1 MENNQK
7 NFKSCDIC
15 GIEATSLCFECEMYF
30 CDTCYKFLHDKQKNS
45 QHVKEKIDV
54 YIPIDIKCPQ
64 HPKCLQNL
72 FCIDD
77 KGNYNYLI
85 NQLFK

>member
-30 CDTCYKFLHDKQKNS
+30 CDTCYKLLHDKQKNS
-45 QHVKEKIDV
+45 QHAKEKIDV
-54 YIPIDIKCPQ
+54 YIPIDIKCPL
-64 HPKCLQNL
+64 HPKCPQNL
-72 FCIDD
+72 FCVDD
-77 KGNYNYLI
+77 KGNFIKLI
-85 NQLFK
+85 NY